1 MTGGDVDLT
10 DLWQRTLV
18 ALERTG
24 VSPSE
29 RAFVGFARLMA
40 VVEQT
45 ALIAVPNDYTKKV
58 LESDVR
64 VECGYDQ
71 GQDVTPHY
79 DPLLAKVIVHAATRG
94 EAIDRLMKALRAF
107 RIEGVRN
114 NVPALLEILD
124 SPEFRAGDVHTGL
137 LADVMK
143 QAVRA

>member
-1 MTGGDVDLT
+1 MP
-10 DLWQRTLV
+10 
-18 ALERTG
+18 
-24 VSPSE
+24 PSD
-29 RAFVGFARLMA
+29 
-40 VVEQT
+40 
-45 ALIAVPNDYTKKV
+45 P
-58 LESDVR
+58 DVR

-71 GQDVTPHY
+71 GQEVTPHY

-114 NVPALLEILD
+114 NIPALLEILD